1 MNQAIRNSWIA
12 AIAMFVLIFGALSY
26 VQVVGAD
33 ELKANAW
40 NKRAILQNYC
50 NDRGAIIVGGT
61 PVAES
66 VPGTES
72 CKFQRT
78 YTQPELYAG
87 ITGYF
92 SKNYGAHRAREV
104 HERRSW
110 PAARTSSSWTGSAS
124 CSWATS
130 PRAPPW
136 S

>member
-12 AIAMFVLIFGALSY
+12 AIAMFALIFGALSY

-66 VPGTES
+66 VPGNG
-72 CKFQRT
+72 
-78 YTQPELYAG
+78 ELQVPADLHP
-87 ITGYF
+87 
-92 SKNYGAHRAREV
+92 ARAL
-104 HERRSW
+104 RR
-110 PAARTSSSWTGSAS
+110 AS
-124 CSWATS
+124 PATS
-130 PRAPPW
+130 PRTTASPASSSP
-136 S
+136 